1 MDAQIVRQAVRLR
14 HLEQIAEPRPT
25 GDQRNSLVAMVY
37 DHPFPWPLENG
48 QELPGSYKPISR

>member
-1 MDAQIVRQAVRLR
+1 MDAQVVRQAVRLR

-37 DHPFPWPLENG
+37 DHPYPFPEEFKASMADITPAG
-48 QELPGSYKPISR
+48 IY